1 MVRNPPRTRGN
12 VSIPKVYLTADQLLE
27 DSFRLANLV
36 AESDFRPT
44 HIVGIWRGGAPIG
57 IAVQEL
63 LEYRGIE
70 CDHIAIRTSSY
81 TGINQQEPEVRVFA
95 LGYLIDTLNP
105 DDALLVIDDV
115 FDSGRSIRAFLQE
128 LKARCRHNMPRTVK
142 IATVYF
148 KPARNV
154 TDLTPDFYVHQTDDW
169 LVFPHEIN
177 GLTKDEIRANKPGAD
192 IILNGKTDDG

>member
-1 MVRNPPRTRGN
+1 MSTA
-12 VSIPKVYLTADQLLE
+12 KVYLTADRLLE

-63 LEYRGIE
+63 LEYRGID

-81 TGINQQEPEVRVFA
+81 TGIDQQEPEVRVYA

-105 DDALLVIDDV
+105 YDALLVIDDV

-154 TDLTPDFYVHQTDDW
+154 TDLAPDFYVHQTDDW

-177 GLTKDEIRANKPGAD
+177 GLTEDEIRANKSGAD
-192 IILNGKTDDG
+192 IILQGKE